1 MTSRYLPRIDG
12 LSQGGGGP
20 PPSVDDHFA
29 PTVIVGN
36 VPAGD
41 PAVAQGA
48 PFQYVADPGDGS
60 GIAAALAAI
69 PVTGGWVHIRRGT
82 YTVAPGFLP
91 LPIGGNTRVTGDGV
105 GTNLV
110 ANALDRRLFL
120 MSSFNAQL
128 ADLRVTLP
136 DAVQGASGTVLIDA
150 SGALRVLIEN
160 VEVRSV
166 DEVSDN
172 PNESLVSIFE
182 VGVQARVLRATR
194 AFDINTNSGA
204 VAIVRVVGAE
214 ASVQA
219 GNFIGADD
227 GIVISDGGGGIVLGN
242 TLSTQAIDAIRVEVG
257 STDTLVIS
265 NLLGGGTFTQ
275 LGGAEA
281 AHNV

>member
-1 MTSRYLPRIDG
+1 
-12 LSQGGGGP
+12 
-20 PPSVDDHFA
+20 
-29 PTVIVGN
+29 
-36 VPAGD
+36 
-41 PAVAQGA
+41 
-48 PFQYVADPGDGS
+48 
-60 GIAAALAAI
+60 
-69 PVTGGWVHIRRGT
+69 
-82 YTVAPGFLP
+82 
-91 LPIGGNTRVTGDGV
+91 
-105 GTNLV
+105 
-110 ANALDRRLFL
+110 
-120 MSSFNAQL
+120 
-128 ADLRVTLP
+128 
-136 DAVQGASGTVLIDA
+136 
-150 SGALRVLIEN
+150 
-160 VEVRSV
+160 
-166 DEVSDN
+166 
-172 PNESLVSIFE
+172 